1 MFICRTL
8 NLIGESDLTVFR
20 STGATLFGTML
31 AALAALM
38 PQTASAHAILLDST
52 PAASSTVQPGS
63 QAIKLH
69 FNSRIDKKR
78 SRISLSNP
86 DKHKTVLTIAPGG
99 QPDILDV
106 TAVLDQPGAY
116 VLHWQVL
123 AVDGHITRGD
133 VPLTV
138 SKSAP

>member
-1 MFICRTL
+1 M
-8 NLIGESDLTVFR
+8 TVFR
-20 STGATLFGTML
+20 STGAALFGIIL

-38 PQTASAHAILLDST
+38 PQTASAHAILLGST
-52 PAASSTVQPGS
+52 PAAGSTVPPGS
-63 QAIKLH
+63 QTIELH

-78 SRISLSNP
+78 SRISLSSP
-86 DKHKTVLTIAPGG
+86 DKHKTVLAIAPDG

-106 TAVLDQPGAY
+106 TAVLDQPGDY

-123 AVDGHITRGD
+123 AVDGHITRGE